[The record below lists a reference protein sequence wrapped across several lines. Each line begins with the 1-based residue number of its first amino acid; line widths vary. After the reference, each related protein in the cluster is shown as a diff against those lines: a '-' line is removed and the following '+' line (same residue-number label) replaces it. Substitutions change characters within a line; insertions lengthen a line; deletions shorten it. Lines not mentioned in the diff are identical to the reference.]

1 MQRKKKSS
9 ALEQPVPNFTKH
21 DYSDVVGD
29 FSEHDRLMESD
40 ISQLTC
46 SDEYQLERT
55 LNNFNDSELN
65 DHLYRIFYAKK
76 TENIALMRR
85 WISYYVRQYPK
96 QIIAKAKPYLDSK
109 KLTLEDWLRCVSDG
123 RCGDILCIYLL
134 SLSTGVHTV
143 IHLRN
148 NKLWSTL
155 KMIPATHSELLNI
168 CDQHL
173 AYLGFGI
180 FLRLERKPIQVRILG
195 TITGADHETQQ
206 LLLQPI
212 DAADESST
220 RPMDSAMATNKTS
233 HTVTLTGTTASTCL
247 ETKDTMPAH
256 TAKQTL
262 GSNTQ
267 LTGTTLPGSAISS
280 V

>member
-9 ALEQPVPNFTKH
+9 ALEQPVPNFTGH

-40 ISQLTC
+40 ISQLIC
-46 SDEYQLERT
+46 SDEYQLEQT
-55 LNNFNDSELN
+55 LNSFNDSELN
-65 DHLYRIFYAKK
+65 DHLYHLFYCKK
-76 TENIALMRR
+76 TKNIALMRR

-109 KLTLEDWLRCVSDG
+109 KLTLEDWLRCVRDG
-123 RCGDILCIYLL
+123 RCGDILCVFLL
-134 SLSTGVHTV
+134 SLSTGIHTV
-143 IHLRN
+143 IHLKI

-173 AYLGFGI
+173 AYLGFRI
-180 FLRLERKPIQVRILG
+180 FLRLEQKPIQVQILG

-206 LLLQPI
+206 LLLQSI

-220 RPMDSAMATNKTS
+220 RPMDSTMATIKTS
-233 HTVTLTGTTASTCL
+233 HTVTLTGTTASTHL

-256 TAKQTL
+256 TAK
-262 GSNTQ
+262 
-267 LTGTTLPGSAISS
+267 
-280 V
+280 